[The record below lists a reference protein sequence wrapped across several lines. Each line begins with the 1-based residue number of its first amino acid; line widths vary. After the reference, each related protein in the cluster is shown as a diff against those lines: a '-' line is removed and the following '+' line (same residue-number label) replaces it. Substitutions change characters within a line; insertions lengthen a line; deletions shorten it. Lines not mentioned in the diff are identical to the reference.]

1 MNAGN
6 CYCEGVY
13 GTNRKVS
20 DSLCN
25 SACHETS
32 PGGLN
37 CGGPGNY
44 YYIYQLGTD
53 YCPIDS
59 KINISWSS
67 IHCIVTKFIAYDLRS
82 KGT

>member
-1 MNAGN
+1 MKSKLLYEDRENIFFWYWIVAMNAGN
-6 CYCEGVY
+6 CYCGGVY

-25 SACHETS
+25 SVCHEAS

-53 YCPIDS
+53 YCPVDS
-59 KINISWSS
+59 KINIS
-67 IHCIVTKFIAYDLRS
+67 
-82 KGT
+82 